1 MSDTPEQYGM
11 EWGTISDSD
20 IWDNDNLPMSLLGG
34 GVSESGESVNKHT
47 ALKHHAVWRAV
58 QMISHDISKTNVHV
72 YRRDDDDTRT
82 RDKQHPASVLIR
94 RKPSSFMTAF
104 NFWQAILLYL
114 CVTGNSYAG
123 IVRKPNGEP
132 IELLPLPADDMY
144 PVRKD
149 GELYY
154 VYVPANTNKQYVFDP
169 QDVLH
174 FRYMT
179 FDGIIG
185 LSPLHYARDT
195 FGLGLAAHKWQD
207 IFFKQGAKLSVI
219 VKHPNKLNNETVE
232 RIKRAFSDLYSGV
245 GNAHKVGVLQEGMD
259 ITPFSVNPKDSQVI
273 ELLAA
278 NVKEVANIYGIP
290 PHRLGDSTNASY
302 SSLEQENQ
310 SYLGSAL
317 DPIMVCM
324 EQEMNT
330 KLLSSTEQM
339 NETHFIEFDRKAWLR
354 ADLTT
359 QSAYYVNALSGAPHL
374 TINEVRKLQ
383 NMQPLDDARANT
395 LLLPSNNY
403 APDSS
408 TANETDDGATQNGYA
423 AQLDAVLMDT
433 ATRAFKRC
441 CGQIK
446 LGDMQ
451 AFYLSYRDKM
461 EPGISADFASV
472 AELYAAMGVGD
483 AQVLSGQWVEFVL
496 NEVSSFATE
505 LNKKQYKK
513 ETLFGESLLALSNK
527 IKETVKWTS

>member
-1 MSDTPEQYGM
+1 
-11 EWGTISDSD
+11 
-20 IWDNDNLPMSLLGG
+20 
-34 GVSESGESVNKHT
+34 
-47 ALKHHAVWRAV
+47 
-58 QMISHDISKTNVHV
+58 
-72 YRRDDDDTRT
+72 
-82 RDKQHPASVLIR
+82 
-94 RKPSSFMTAF
+94 
-104 NFWQAILLYL
+104 
-114 CVTGNSYAG
+114 
-123 IVRKPNGEP
+123 
-132 IELLPLPADDMY
+132 
-144 PVRKD
+144 
-149 GELYY
+149 
-154 VYVPANTNKQYVFDP
+154 
-169 QDVLH
+169 
-174 FRYMT
+174 
-179 FDGIIG
+179 
-185 LSPLHYARDT
+185 
-195 FGLGLAAHKWQD
+195 
-207 IFFKQGAKLSVI
+207 
-219 VKHPNKLNNETVE
+219 
-232 RIKRAFSDLYSGV
+232 
-245 GNAHKVGVLQEGMD
+245 MD

-330 KLLSSTEQM
+330 KLLSSTEQI

-403 APDSS
+403 APDSG
-408 TANETDDGATQNGYA
+408 TANETGDGATQNGYA

-446 LGDMQ
+446 LGDMD

-461 EPGISADFASV
+461 EPGISADFTSV
-472 AELYAAMGVGD
+472 AELYGAMGVGD

-496 NEVSSFATE
+496 SEVSSFATE